1 MQRFCSYLAFQL
13 TCQRGKKILAFSER
27 GPFFSKV
34 RASSLLLYVGS
45 KAGIELYSSLRA
57 KIISKTT
64 LKHQYNSEQ
73 MLNAMV
79 TYHRRLPNAILL
91 SVNRSSWRHSRSAY
105 ATSFEQ
111 NREKD
116 NTLDPWESYSSNPFP

>member
-1 MQRFCSYLAFQL
+1 ML
-13 TCQRGKKILAFSER
+13 TCFFQAQATVNGFMNAKILFLFGIPAYLPEVKKKILAFSER

-64 LKHQYNSEQ
+64 LKHQKNSEQ

-79 TYHRRLPNAILL
+79 TYHRRLPNSLFL
-91 SVNRSSWRHSRSAY
+91 SVNGSSWRHSQSAY

-111 NREKD
+111 NRE
-116 NTLDPWESYSSNPFP
+116 